1 MNDDTHIVN
10 WRSVA
15 QDLVSTHRIFER
27 ESKIIV
33 SKLLLEK
40 SEFKTRFEENLK
52 QTLDYKEK
60 IHDLEE
66 NITSLLDNNISFQ
79 EQRDGGCDRIKDLE
93 TQKSD
98 LSREHKETLAERDYL
113 SSILSN
119 ITNVVDIYR
128 QKPNFTPIE
137 SHSTNEVTV
146 NLTKI

>member
-1 MNDDTHIVN
+1 MNDDTHTVN

-15 QDLVSTHRIFER
+15 QELVSTHRIFER

-52 QTLDYKEK
+52 QTLEYKEK

-66 NITSLLDNNISFQ
+66 NIASLLDSNSSFK
-79 EQRDGGCDRIKDLE
+79 EQKDYRRDRINDLE
-93 TQKSD
+93 TQNND
-98 LSREHKETLAERDYL
+98 LSKKHEETLAERDYL

-119 ITNVVDIYR
+119 VTQVVDIYR
-128 QKPNFTPIE
+128 QKLNFTPDQ
-137 SHSTNEVTV
+137 SNSTSEVTV
-146 NLTKI
+146 